1 MNDQRYNAD
10 TIPTGHK
17 VIFEQLLAQ
26 FPDCELWVR
35 SQNYG
40 RWFSAAL
47 VHPVTRVAA
56 TIPLIRGGSA
66 RRTLLHD
73 FEMQQIRERLA
84 DPAADDL
91 ELPPPN

>member
-1 MNDQRYNAD
+1 MNDQRYKSD
-10 TIPTGHK
+10 IVPTAQEA
-17 VIFEQLLAQ
+17 IFEQLSTQ

-40 RWFSAAL
+40 RWLCAGL

-56 TIPLIRGGSA
+56 TIPLIRGGKS

-73 FEMQQIRERLA
+73 IEIQQIKSRLA
-84 DPAADDL
+84 DPNAEDL
-91 ELPPPN
+91 ELALPT